1 LKTDPY
7 LIKYYLSLLL
17 KKPNNMTS
25 TRRNF
30 IKTASVLAAG
40 SVLPLDAISKA
51 RINIAPSDKIQVAL
65 VGGNSMG
72 WSDLS
77 SFLKNP
83 EVECV
88 ALCDVDRNV
97 LNRRTDDIVKMGRP
111 KPKLYVDYRKMLENK
126 DIDVVIIGTPD
137 HWHCLV
143 LCNALEAGK
152 HAYVE
157 KPIGNSIAEINI
169 MYKAVKK
176 HGKIVQ
182 VGQWQRSQPHFV
194 DAVKY
199 LKSGKLGRIRAC
211 KAWSFVDWKGSVPKV
226 PDSPV
231 PDGVDYNMWLG
242 PAPKRP
248 FNQNRFHFTWRWYW
262 EYGNG
267 LMTDWGVHLID
278 YILYGMG
285 KSIPESV
292 MAIGGKYAFPDDDM
306 VTPDTM
312 TAVYDFKDFTMIWE
326 HTIGIG
332 LGNWQRPHGMA
343 YTGENG
349 TLVLDRNGWEVI
361 PEKQK
366 IEAVPVQKNVGVGL
380 DLHTRNYLD
389 CLTNNTPQKL
399 NAGIDVGRN
408 VALVAQMGN
417 IAYRTGEKVSWNNE
431 KQQFTSS
438 TANKLIIPQYNN
450 GYSLP
455 KY

>member
-1 LKTDPY
+1 MD
-7 LIKYYLSLLL
+7 
-17 KKPNNMTS
+17 S

-40 SVLPLDAISKA
+40 SVLPLDALASA
-51 RINIAPSDKIQVAL
+51 RSSVAPSDKVRVAL
-65 VGGNSMG
+65 IGGNSQG
-72 WSDLS
+72 YADLA

-83 EVECV
+83 EVECI

-97 LNRRTDDIVKMGRP
+97 LNKRSDDIAKLGFTR
-111 KPKLYVDYRKMLENK
+111 PKLYLDYRKMLEDKNI
-126 DIDVVIIGTPD
+126 DIVIIGTPD
-137 HWHCLV
+137 HWHCLQFV
-143 LCNALEAGK
+143 DSLEAGK
-152 HAYVE
+152 HVYVE
-157 KPIGNSIAEINI
+157 KPVGNSIAEINI
-169 MYKAVKK
+169 MQKAAKK
-176 HGKIVQ
+176 HGKLVQ

-194 DAVKY
+194 DAINYV
-199 LKSGKLGRIRAC
+199 KSGKLGRIRTC
-211 KAWSFVDWKGSVPKV
+211 KAWSYVDWKGAVPKI
-226 PDSPV
+226 PDTQV

-248 FNQNRFHFTWRWYW
+248 FNKNRFHFTWRWYW

-285 KSIPESV
+285 KTIPVSV

-332 LGNWQRPHGMA
+332 LGNWKRPHGMS
-343 YTGENG
+343 YVGENG
-349 TLVLDRNGWEVI
+349 TLVLDRNGWEVF
-361 PEKQK
+361 PEKQRL
-366 IEAVPVQKNVGVGL
+366 EAVPLQKNVGNGL
-380 DLHTRNYLD
+380 DLHVRNMLD
-389 CLTNNTPQKL
+389 CLKNNTPAKL
-399 NAGIDVGRN
+399 NAGIDIGRG

-417 IAYRTGEKVSWNNE
+417 VAYRTGEKVYWDDT
-431 KQQFTSS
+431 KQQFKTE
-438 TANKLIIPQYNN
+438 TANKLITPVYNN
-450 GYSLP
+450 GYKLP

>member
-1 LKTDPY
+1 
-7 LIKYYLSLLL
+7 
-17 KKPNNMTS
+17 
-25 TRRNF
+25 
-30 IKTASVLAAG
+30 
-40 SVLPLDAISKA
+40 
-51 RINIAPSDKIQVAL
+51 
-65 VGGNSMG
+65 MG
-72 WSDLS
+72 WSDLT
-77 SFLKNP
+77 SFLKNKDA
-83 EVECV
+83 ECV
-88 ALCDVDRNV
+88 ALCDVDKNV
-97 LNRRTDDIVKMGRP
+97 LTNRTNELIKQNLP
-111 KPKLYVDYRKMLENK
+111 KPKLYTDYRNMLENK
-126 DIDVVIIGTPD
+126 DIDAVIVGTPD
-137 HWHCLV
+137 HWHCLIFV
-143 LCNALEAGK
+143 NALEAGK
-152 HAYVE
+152 HVYVE
-157 KPIGNSIAEINI
+157 KPIGNSISEINI
-169 MYKAVKK
+169 MQKAAKK
-176 HGKIVQ
+176 HAKIVQ

-194 DAVKY
+194 DAINFV
-199 LKSGKLGRIRAC
+199 KSGKLGKIRVC
-211 KAWSFVDWKGSVPKV
+211 KAWSFVDWKGAVPKV

-248 FNQNRFHFTWRWYW
+248 FNKNRFHFTWRWYW

-278 YILYGMG
+278 YILYGMN

-306 VTPDTM
+306 NTPDTM

-332 LGNWQRPHGMA
+332 LGNWKRPHGMA

-366 IEAVPVQKNVGVGL
+366 MEAVPVQKNVGNGL
-380 DLHTRNYLD
+380 DIHTRNFLD
-389 CLTNNTPQKL
+389 CIINNTPQKL
-399 NAGIDVGRN
+399 NAGIDIGRN

-417 IAYRTGEKVSWNNE
+417 IAFRSGEKVLWDNN

-438 TANKLIIPQYNN
+438 TANKFIVPQYNN
-450 GYSLP
+450 GWTLP

>member
-1 LKTDPY
+1 
-7 LIKYYLSLLL
+7 
-17 KKPNNMTS
+17 MTS

-30 IKTASVLAAG
+30 IKTASVIAAG
-40 SVLPLDAISKA
+40 SVLPLDAFSKA
-51 RINIAPSDKIQVAL
+51 RMNIAPTDKIQVAL

-97 LNRRTDDIVKMGRP
+97 LNKRTDDIVKMGRQ
-111 KPKLYVDYRKMLENK
+111 KPKLYIDYRKMLENK
-126 DIDVVIIGTPD
+126 DIDAVIIGTPD
-137 HWHCLV
+137 HWHCLI

-169 MYKAVKK
+169 MHKAVKK

-199 LKSGKLGRIRAC
+199 IRSGKLGRIRVC
-211 KAWSFVDWKGSVPKV
+211 KAWSFVDWKGPVPKV

-248 FNQNRFHFTWRWYW
+248 FNKNRFHFTWRWYW

-278 YILYGMG
+278 YILYGMN

-332 LGNWQRPHGMA
+332 LGNWSRPHGMA

-366 IEAVPVQKNVGVGL
+366 IEAIPVQKNVGVGL
-380 DLHTRNYLD
+380 DLHVRNYLD
-389 CLTNNTPQKL
+389 CLKNNTPQKL
-399 NAGIDVGRN
+399 NAGIDIGRN

-417 IAYRTGEKVSWNNE
+417 IAYRSGEKVSWNND

-438 TANKLIIPQYNN
+438 TANKFIVPQYNN
-450 GYSLP
+450 GYTLP

>member
-1 LKTDPY
+1 
-7 LIKYYLSLLL
+7 
-17 KKPNNMTS
+17 MTS

-30 IKTASVLAAG
+30 IKTASLFATG
-40 SVLPLDAISKA
+40 SVLSIDALSKA
-51 RINIAPSDKIQVAL
+51 RMNIAPTDKIHVAL

-72 WSDLS
+72 WSDLE

-97 LNRRTDDIVKMGRP
+97 LNLRTDDIVKMGRP
-111 KPKLYVDYRKMLENK
+111 QPKLYVDYRKMLENK

-137 HWHCLV
+137 HWHCLIFCDS
-143 LCNALEAGK
+143 LAAGK
-152 HAYVE
+152 HVYVE

-169 MYKAVKK
+169 MQKAAKK

-194 DAVKY
+194 DAIKY
-199 LKSGKLGRIRAC
+199 LKSGKLGRIRTC
-211 KAWSFVDWKGSVPKV
+211 KAWSYVDWKGAVPKV

-231 PDGVDYNMWLG
+231 PEGVNYDMWLG

-248 FNQNRFHFTWRWYW
+248 FNKNRFHFTWRWYW

-267 LMTDWGVHLID
+267 VMTDWGVHLID
-278 YILYGMG
+278 YILYGMNR
-285 KSIPESV
+285 SVPESV

-306 VTPDTM
+306 VTPDTL
-312 TAVYDFKDFTMIWE
+312 TAVYDFKDFTLIWE

-332 LGNWQRPHGMA
+332 LGNWQRPHGMS
-343 YTGENG
+343 YIGENG
-349 TLVLDRNGWEVI
+349 TLVLDRNGWEVV
-361 PEKQK
+361 PEKKK
-366 IEAVPVQKNVGVGL
+366 IEAVPVQGNVGSGL
-380 DLHTRNYLD
+380 DLHVRNFLD
-389 CLTNNTPQKL
+389 CVKNNTPQKL
-399 NAGIDVGRN
+399 NAGIDIGRN

-417 IAYRTGEKVSWNNE
+417 IAYRTGEKVLWNND
-431 KQQFTSS
+431 KQQFSTA
-438 TANKLIIPQYNN
+438 TANKLITPVYNN
-450 GYSLP
+450 GWVLP

>member
-1 LKTDPY
+1 MK
-7 LIKYYLSLLL
+7 
-17 KKPNNMTS
+17 S

-30 IKTASVLAAG
+30 IKTASVIAAG
-40 SVLPLDAISKA
+40 SVLPLEAISA
-51 RINIAPSDKIQVAL
+51 STRQVSANDKIR
-65 VGGNSMG
+65 VGLIGANGMG
-72 WSDLS
+72 FSDLS
-77 SFLKNP
+77 SFLLNK

-97 LNRRTDDIVKMGRP
+97 LNRRTDDLVKKNLP
-111 KPKLYVDYRKMLENK
+111 KPKLYVDYRRMLENK

-137 HWHCLV
+137 HWHCLTFV
-143 LCNALEAGK
+143 NALEAGK
-152 HAYVE
+152 HVYVE
-157 KPIGNSIAEINI
+157 KPIGNSIAEIEI
-169 MYKAVKK
+169 MRKAVKK
-176 HGKIVQ
+176 HNKIVQ
-182 VGQWQRSQPHFV
+182 IGQWQRSQPHFV
-194 DAVKY
+194 DAISY

-211 KAWSFVDWKGSVPKV
+211 KAWSFVDWKGAVPKV
-226 PDSPV
+226 PDTAV
-231 PDGVDYNMWLG
+231 PEGVDYDMWLG

-248 FNQNRFHFTWRWYW
+248 FNKNRFHFTWRWYW

-312 TAVYDFKDFTMIWE
+312 TAVYDFKDFTMLWE

-332 LGNWQRPHGMA
+332 LGNWARPHGMA

-361 PEKQK
+361 PEKK
-366 IEAVPVQKNVGVGL
+366 RIEAVPVQKNVGVGL
-380 DLHTRNYLD
+380 DLHVKNFLE
-389 CLTNNTPQKL
+389 CLKNNTPAKL
-399 NAGIDVGRN
+399 NAGIDIGRN
-408 VALVAQMGN
+408 VALVCQMGN
-417 IAYRTGEKVSWNNE
+417 IAFRSGEKVVWDNA
-431 KQQFTSS
+431 KQQFTSAA
-438 TANKLIIPQYNN
+438 ANKFITPQYNN
-450 GYSLP
+450 GWTLP

>member
-1 LKTDPY
+1 
-7 LIKYYLSLLL
+7 
-17 KKPNNMTS
+17 MTS

-30 IKTASVLAAG
+30 IKTASVIAAG
-40 SVLPLDAISKA
+40 SMLPLDAISIA
-51 RINIAPSDKIQVAL
+51 RLNIAPSDKIQVAL

-143 LCNALEAGK
+143 LCNSLEAGK

-169 MYKAVKK
+169 MHKAVKK

-199 LKSGKLGRIRAC
+199 LKSGKLGRIRVC
-211 KAWSFVDWKGSVPKV
+211 KAWSFVDWKGPVPKV

-380 DLHTRNYLD
+380 DLHIRNYLD
-389 CLTNNTPQKL
+389 CLKNNTPQKL

>member
-1 LKTDPY
+1 M
-7 LIKYYLSLLL
+7 I
-17 KKPNNMTS
+17 S

-40 SVLPLDAISKA
+40 SVLPLDSLSKA
-51 RINIAPSDKIQVAL
+51 RMGISPADKIRVAL
-65 VGGNSMG
+65 IGANSQG
-72 WSDLS
+72 YADLA

-97 LNRRTDDIVKMGRP
+97 LNRRTDDLVKLNAP
-111 KPKLYVDYRKMLENK
+111 KPALFLDYRKMLENK

-137 HWHCLV
+137 HWHCLQFV
-143 LCNALEAGK
+143 NSLEAGK
-152 HAYVE
+152 HVYVE

-169 MYKAVKK
+169 MHKAAKK
-176 HGKIVQ
+176 HGKMVQ

-194 DAVKY
+194 DAINY
-199 LKSGKLGRIRAC
+199 LKTGKLGRIRTC
-211 KAWSFVDWKGSVPKV
+211 KAWSYVDWKSAVPKV
-226 PDSPV
+226 PDTPV

-242 PAPKRP
+242 PAPRRP
-248 FNQNRFHFTWRWYW
+248 FNKNRFHFTWRWYW

-285 KSIPESV
+285 KTIPASV

-332 LGNWQRPHGMA
+332 LGNWKRPHGMS
-343 YTGENG
+343 YIGENG
-349 TLVLDRNGWEVI
+349 TLVLDRNGWEVF
-361 PEKQK
+361 PEKQRM
-366 IEAVPVQKNVGVGL
+366 EALPVQKNVGDGL
-380 DLHTRNYLD
+380 DLHVKNFLD
-389 CLTNNTPQKL
+389 CMKNNTPQKL
-399 NAGIDVGRN
+399 HAGINVGRD

-417 IAYRTGEKVSWNNE
+417 IAFRTGEKVNWDDS
-431 KQQFTSS
+431 KQTFQTS
-438 TANKLIIPQYNN
+438 TANKLIIPEYHN
-450 GYSLP
+450 GWTLP